1 MAGNDKVVAGSVKNL
16 VHATAARVLPS
27 RPRGTPLRPSATTWR
42 SEMSAVPSL
51 VMNNGLEIPQL
62 GFGVFLVPPEETS
75 NAVAEALNTGYRLI
89 DTAQGYRNEEGV
101 GSAIAESDVSRD
113 ELFITTKLTNSKH
126 GYDSAL
132 TAFDDSM
139 KKLGLDVLDLFLIH
153 WPLPMFDQ
161 YVETWRAFERLL
173 ADGRVRSIGVSNFE
187 IAHLQ
192 RLLAETDVTPAVN
205 QVELHPEFPQEELRA
220 FHEEHGI
227 LTESWGPLGQG
238 KGLLENPSIVE
249 VARRKDRTPAQ
260 VVLRWHVQL
269 GSVVIPKSVHSD
281 RIREN
286 IQVFDFELDDAD
298 MADISTV
305 RTGQRL
311 GADPNEFAMR

>member
-1 MAGNDKVVAGSVKNL
+1 
-16 VHATAARVLPS
+16 
-27 RPRGTPLRPSATTWR
+27 
-42 SEMSAVPSL
+42 MSAVPSL

-153 WPLPMFDQ
+153 WPLPTFDQ